1 MLSRV
6 FYFLHCP
13 SFSLYSFSVPPFRM
27 VNLEVVP
34 LICQNLA
41 SILSDFTLFISS
53 RLNSF
58 SYSIDLKH
66 PMYFLL
72 ITFFTKSLCYTY
84 FLHCLQFLD
93 ICCFFEYTLHYFICT
108 LFYMHALIFFLFPPF
123 SHVKGNHLRLKRK
136 LYNSM
141 DAIELMK
148 VQARGMALMVKQIKT
163 DFCVTWILSIITI
176 SLKQM
181 S

>member
-1 MLSRV
+1 
-6 FYFLHCP
+6 
-13 SFSLYSFSVPPFRM
+13 
-27 VNLEVVP
+27 
-34 LICQNLA
+34 
-41 SILSDFTLFISS
+41 
-53 RLNSF
+53 
-58 SYSIDLKH
+58 
-66 PMYFLL
+66 
-72 ITFFTKSLCYTY
+72 
-84 FLHCLQFLD
+84 
-93 ICCFFEYTLHYFICT
+93 
-108 LFYMHALIFFLFPPF
+108 MHALIFFLFPPV

-181 S
+181 LNL